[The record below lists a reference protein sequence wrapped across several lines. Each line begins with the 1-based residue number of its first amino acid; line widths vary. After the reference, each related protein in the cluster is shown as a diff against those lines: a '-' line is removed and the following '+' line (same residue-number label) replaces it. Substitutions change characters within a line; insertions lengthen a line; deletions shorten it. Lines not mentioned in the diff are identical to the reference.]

1 MRHALALCLLA
12 AGLALPAC
20 SEERPTELYGYA
32 EGDFLNLAPE
42 APGRVETLNVADGD
56 RVEAGT
62 ALFGLESSAER
73 QGVEAARRQAD
84 AAAARFDEAA
94 AGGREPEIAAARD
107 ALNQARAEQ
116 DRAREALVRALALF
130 ERGVVP
136 RARLDDAQAQAAT
149 ADARVA
155 ELRQRLSLV
164 QLPAREQRLR
174 ALAAEADAARAEAA
188 RLEANLA
195 RRTIAAPSTGRVD
208 RVLAF
213 AGEMA
218 GPNQPAVRFLPDGSV
233 YALIFIPEPILAR
246 TGAGTRLSVGCDAC
260 PEDLSAT
267 ITTISEEAEF
277 TPPVIYSDDERARL
291 VYRAEA
297 RFESESVP
305 PAGTPLRVRIVE

>member
-1 MRHALALCLLA
+1 MIKPALVLCLLA
-12 AGLALPAC
+12 LGLSGC
-20 SEERPTELYGYA
+20 GEEPPTGLHGYA

-42 APGRVETLNVADGD
+42 VPGRIETLNVSDGD

-73 QGVEAARRQAD
+73 QAVEGARQLAD

-107 ALNQARAEQ
+107 ALSQARAEQ
-116 DRAREALVRALALF
+116 ERARENLVRMLALF

-136 RARLDDAQAQAAT
+136 RAQLDDTEAQAAT

-174 ALAAEADAARAEAA
+174 ALAAEADATRAEAA
-188 RLEANLA
+188 RLEAILA

-208 RVLAF
+208 RMLAF
-213 AGEMA
+213 KGEMA
-218 GPNQPAVRFLPDGSV
+218 GPNLPAVRFLPDGSV
-233 YALIFIPEPILAR
+233 HALLFIPEPILAE
-246 TGAGTRLSVGCDAC
+246 TGVGTRLLVSCDAC
-260 PEDLSAT
+260 PPDLSALV
-267 ITTISEEAEF
+267 TTMSDEAEF
-277 TPPVIYSDDERARL
+277 TPPVIYSDEVRARL

-297 RFESESVP
+297 RFEGEDVP
-305 PAGTPLRVRIVE
+305 PAGTPLKMRVAK

>member
-1 MRHALALCLLA
+1 MRHVLALCLIVP
-12 AGLALPAC
+12 GLAVSAC
-20 SEERPTELYGYA
+20 SEDVPAGLHGYA

-42 APGRVETLNVADGD
+42 VPGRIETLNAADGD

-73 QGVEAARRQAD
+73 QAVEAARRRAD

-107 ALNQARAEQ
+107 ALDQARAEQ
-116 DRAREALVRALALF
+116 ERARESLVRTLALF
-130 ERGVVP
+130 ERGVVA

-188 RLEANLA
+188 RLEASLG
-195 RRTIAAPSTGRVD
+195 RRTVAAPSAGRVD

-213 AGEMA
+213 SGEMA
-218 GPNQPAVRFLPDGSV
+218 GPNQPVVRFLPDGSV

-246 TGAGTRLSVGCDAC
+246 TGVGTRLSVGCDAC
-260 PEDLSAT
+260 PQDLSAT
-267 ITTISEEAEF
+267 ITTISGEAEF
-277 TPPVIYSDDERARL
+277 TPPVIYSDEERARL

-297 RFESESVP
+297 RFEGEHFP